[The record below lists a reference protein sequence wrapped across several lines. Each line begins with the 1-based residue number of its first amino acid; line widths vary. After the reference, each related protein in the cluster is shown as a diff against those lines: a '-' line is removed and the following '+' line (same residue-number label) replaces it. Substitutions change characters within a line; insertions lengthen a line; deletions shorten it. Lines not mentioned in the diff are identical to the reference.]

1 MTDGPWQEFRDQLLR
16 DEPSDQEA
24 TRHFVVQRIGALP
37 SHPPPVVI
45 QGLLYQG
52 GKLLIS
58 APSKSRKSFLIF
70 ELLYCCA
77 NGFNWW
83 GKSVPSGEVLLLNF
97 ELMPWEVRARFE
109 MIQASYEMGNFDRI
123 DVINLRGLQFKYHEL
138 SVIAKDAGSKKYVL
152 TGLDPAYKLL
162 AGLRENDSGDIT
174 KLLAAIEAF
183 ATELDAAAV
192 INHHFAKGDAS
203 AKEAIDRA
211 SGSGVWARDPDGL
224 ISLTPH
230 QLEDHYTVVV
240 DVRSFA
246 KPADF
251 VIRWQHPRFYADSD
265 ADPDELKISRGG
277 RPRVTSLEK
286 FVACI
291 ARDEEISYGDLIRR
305 SALIL
310 GVSERTAKRYLT
322 KALCRKLI
330 FQSALNGLYATW
342 PTNDK
347 QTKSA

>member
-1 MTDGPWQEFRDQLLR
+1 MINPGREFFDQFGQETDE
-16 DEPSDQEA
+16 
-24 TRHFVVQRIGALP
+24 RHFVVQRIHALP
-37 SHPPPVVI
+37 ANPPPVVI

-83 GKSVPSGEVLLLNF
+83 GKAVPSGEVLLLNF

-109 MIQASYEMGNFDRI
+109 MIQASYGMGDFNQI

-192 INHHFAKGDAS
+192 INHHFAKGDAG

-230 QLEDHYTVVV
+230 RLEDHYTVVV

-251 VIRWQHPRFYADSD
+251 VIRWQHPRFYTDSD
-265 ADPDELKISRGG
+265 ADPEELRIRREGG
-277 RPRVTSLEK
+277 RPRITSLEK

-291 ARDEEISYGDLIRR
+291 ASDEEISYADLMRR
-305 SALIL
+305 STKLLNI
-310 GVSERTAKRYLT
+310 SERTARRYLAQ
-322 KALCRKLI
+322 ALAAKLI
-330 FQSALNGLYATW
+330 YHSVMGNYATW
-342 PTNDK
+342 PVTDK
-347 QTKSA
+347 MAKTA

>member
-1 MTDGPWQEFRDQLLR
+1 MATGFNFEQEYEKAKTNSQN
-16 DEPSDQEA
+16 QE
-24 TRHFVVQRIGALP
+24 RHFLIHKILELP

-77 NGFNWW
+77 NGFLWW
-83 GKSVPSGEVLLLNF
+83 GKTVPTGHVLLLNF

-109 MIQASYEMGNFDRI
+109 MIQASYKAGDFSKI
-123 DVINLRGLQFKYHEL
+123 DVINLRGTQFRYEEL
-138 SVIAKDAGSKKYVL
+138 TVISRDAGSQKYVL
-152 TGLDPAYKLL
+152 AGLDPAYKLL

-174 KLLAAIEAF
+174 KLLASIEAF

-192 INHHFAKGDAS
+192 INHHFAKGDAA

-230 QLEDHYTVVV
+230 QLEDHYTVTV

-251 VIRWQHPRFYADSD
+251 VIRWEHPRFYSDGD
-265 ADPDELKISRGG
+265 ADPQELRQSRGG
-277 RPRVTSLEK
+277 RPAATSLEK

-291 ARDEEISYGDLIRR
+291 NMDEDIPYADLMRR
-305 SALIL
+305 TSTIL
-310 GVSERTAKRYLT
+310 KVSERTCHRYLK
-322 KALCRKLI
+322 KALNQKLL
-330 FQSALNGLYATW
+330 FQSVQTGNYGLN
-342 PTNDK
+342 PIH
-347 QTKSA
+347 

>member
-1 MTDGPWQEFRDQLLR
+1 MATPGKEFFDQFAQE
-16 DEPSDQEA
+16 DE
-24 TRHFVVQRIGALP
+24 RHFNVERISALP
-37 SHPPPVVI
+37 STPPPVVI

-83 GKSVPSGEVLLLNF
+83 GKAVPSGEVLLLNF

-109 MIQASYEMGNFDRI
+109 MIQASYQLGNFDRI

-138 SVIAKDAGSKKYVL
+138 SVIARDAGNKKYVL

-192 INHHFAKGDAS
+192 IHHHFAQGDAS
-203 AKEAIDRA
+203 RKEAIDRA
-211 SGSGVWARDPDGL
+211 SASGVWARDPDGL

-230 QLEDHYTVVV
+230 RLEDHYTINV
-240 DVRSFA
+240 DVRSF
-246 KPADF
+246 
-251 VIRWQHPRFYADSD
+251 
-265 ADPDELKISRGG
+265 
-277 RPRVTSLEK
+277 
-286 FVACI
+286 
-291 ARDEEISYGDLIRR
+291 
-305 SALIL
+305 
-310 GVSERTAKRYLT
+310 
-322 KALCRKLI
+322 
-330 FQSALNGLYATW
+330 
-342 PTNDK
+342 
-347 QTKSA
+347 

>member
-1 MTDGPWQEFRDQLLR
+1 MVTPGKEFFDQFAQEDV
-16 DEPSDQEA
+16 
-24 TRHFVVQRIGALP
+24 RHFSVQRISDLP
-37 SHPPPVVI
+37 NTPPPVVI

-77 NGFNWW
+77 NGFGWW
-83 GKSVPSGEVLLLNF
+83 GKSVPSGQVLLLNF

-109 MIQASYEMGNFDRI
+109 MIQASYKTGNFDHI
-123 DVINLRGLQFKYHEL
+123 DVINLRGLQFRYDEL
-138 SVIAKDAGSKKYVL
+138 SVIARDAGTQKYVL
-152 TGLDPAYKLL
+152 AGLDPAYKLL

-174 KLLAAIEAF
+174 KLLASIEAF

-230 QLEDHYTVVV
+230 QLEDHYTVTV

-251 VIRWQHPRFYADSD
+251 VIRWEHPRFYSDGD
-265 ADPDELKISRGG
+265 ADPQELRQSRGG
-277 RPRVTSLEK
+277 GRPAATSLEK

-291 ARDEEISYGDLIRR
+291 NSDEDIPYADLIRR
-305 SALIL
+305 TSTIL
-310 GVSERTAKRYLT
+310 KVSERTCDRYLK
-322 KALCRKLI
+322 KALERKLL
-330 FQSALNGLYATW
+330 FKSV
-342 PTNDK
+342 
-347 QTKSA
+347 QTGNYGINPIH